1 MNTEAT
7 TEYIQSTNHSTTSNE
22 LLKYYSE
29 KLYKEDDPIMK
40 QVYFNTLMRLING
53 KLEAP

>member
-7 TEYIQSTNHSTTSNE
+7 TESIQSTNRNTTSNY
-22 LLKYYSE
+22 LSIYYAE
-29 KLYKEDDPIMK
+29 KLFKEKDPIMK
-40 QVYFNTLMRLING
+40 QVYFNTLIRLLNG